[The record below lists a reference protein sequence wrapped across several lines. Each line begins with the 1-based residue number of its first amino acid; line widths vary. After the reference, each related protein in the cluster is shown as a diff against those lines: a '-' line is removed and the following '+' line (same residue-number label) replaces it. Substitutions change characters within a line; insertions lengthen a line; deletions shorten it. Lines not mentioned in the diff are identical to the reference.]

1 MASTPKKY
9 ELIDAACAF
18 WFGEDER
25 VRSPFPEAIRPD
37 HIIDDF
43 SELEAILRD
52 SYSALP
58 PA

>member
-1 MASTPKKY
+1 MHTVWSRR
-9 ELIDAACAF
+9 AAKD
-18 WFGEDER
+18 GQD
-25 VRSPFPEAIRPD
+25 PEAIRPD

-43 SELEAILRD
+43 SELEALLRD